1 VVRKQSLLTALPR
14 CARPKPAETRDDFE
28 STPRDIKTSKN
39 NYLRWRRE
47 QDSNPRYAKQ
57 NTRYFKWST
66 EIVGRGAAFL
76 LSIFRRMALLIIALV
91 TA

>member
-1 VVRKQSLLTALPR
+1 MER
-14 CARPKPAETRDDFE
+14 
-28 STPRDIKTSKN
+28 
-39 NYLRWRRE
+39 
-47 QDSNPRYAKQ
+47 DSNPQYAKH
-57 NTRYFKWST
+57 NTLYFEWLT